1 MEDVQQKRPTWI
13 IKLIII
19 VNFCLFSLIANTEGP
34 AIIAAIKFYHT
45 SYSAASNL
53 PVIRDG
59 LNLLICLL
67 VFGVLVKI
75 GYRKSLIYGL
85 CFIGFVCAVFPF
97 INKFWALLLL
107 FGAIGAI
114 FAITKICIYT
124 LVTTVTNSKKEHA
137 STISLLEGCYM
148 SAQFASYWLFGLFV
162 KNDGVSWT
170 HIYWLFTGM
179 AVCVIVFWFFIP
191 VKEEKVLQAGV
202 SAKGE
207 YSKMWRILRNPLA
220 LIFLFVSAFY
230 LYVEASLMTWL
241 PTFNNTGLNIKINI
255 GIELASIL
263 TGTYAIGRLMG
274 VFILRKIK
282 WNRYLMIS
290 VSAACVYIIIML
302 FLLKPA
308 LIFAQTH
315 EISSWSN
322 VPLVAYLFPLIGFL
336 LGPVYPTLASVTL
349 KSVKDLDNGAMMV
362 LLMIFLAAG
371 GITGEKTIGV
381 LFGAIGPF
389 YAFVSLMIPLAV
401 LWAAVLLFNL
411 FDKRIDNYLDKHNE

>member
-1 MEDVQQKRPTWI
+1 MEVAQQKRPTWI

-19 VNFCLFSLIANTEGP
+19 INFCLFSLIANTEGP
-34 AIIAAIKFYHT
+34 AILAAIKYYHT
-45 SYSAASNL
+45 TYSAASNL

-59 LNLLICLL
+59 LNLLISFG
-67 VFGVLVKI
+67 VFAVLVKI
-75 GYRKSLIYGL
+75 GYRKSLIIGL
-85 CFIGFVCAVFPF
+85 GFIGVVCLVFPF

-107 FGAIGAI
+107 FAVIGAI

-148 SAQFASYWLFGLFV
+148 TAQFGSYWLFGLFV
-162 KNDGVSWT
+162 SADGSGWT
-170 HIYWLFTGM
+170 HVYWLFTGM
-179 AVCVIVFWFFIP
+179 AICVIIFWFFIP
-191 VKEEKVLQAGV
+191 VKETKVRQVGV
-202 SAKGE
+202 SPSKE
-207 YSKMWRILRNPLA
+207 YSKMGHILKNPLA
-220 LIFLFVSAFY
+220 IIFLIVSAFY
-230 LYVEASLMTWL
+230 LYVEASLLTWL
-241 PTFNNTGLNIKINI
+241 PTFNSTGLNIKASIA
-255 GIELASIL
+255 IELASIL

-274 VFILRKIK
+274 AYFLKKFK
-282 WNRYLMIS
+282 WNRYLIVT
-290 VSAACVYIIIML
+290 VSLACIYIVIML

-308 LIFAQTH
+308 LVFAQSH
-315 EISSWSN
+315 EIADWTK
-322 VPLVAYLFPLIGFL
+322 VPWVAYLFPLIGFL

-389 YAFVSLMIPLAV
+389 YAFVTLLAPLAV
-401 LWAAVLLFNL
+401 LWIAVMLFNL
-411 FDKRIDNYLDKHNE
+411 FDKRIDNYINRYDN

>member
-1 MEDVQQKRPTWI
+1 
-13 IKLIII
+13 
-19 VNFCLFSLIANTEGP
+19 
-34 AIIAAIKFYHT
+34 
-45 SYSAASNL
+45 
-53 PVIRDG
+53 
-59 LNLLICLL
+59 
-67 VFGVLVKI
+67 
-75 GYRKSLIYGL
+75 
-85 CFIGFVCAVFPF
+85 
-97 INKFWALLLL
+97 
-107 FGAIGAI
+107 
-114 FAITKICIYT
+114 
-124 LVTTVTNSKKEHA
+124 
-137 STISLLEGCYM
+137 
-148 SAQFASYWLFGLFV
+148 
-162 KNDGVSWT
+162 
-170 HIYWLFTGM
+170 
-179 AVCVIVFWFFIP
+179 
-191 VKEEKVLQAGV
+191 
-202 SAKGE
+202 
-207 YSKMWRILRNPLA
+207 
-220 LIFLFVSAFY
+220 
-230 LYVEASLMTWL
+230 
-241 PTFNNTGLNIKINI
+241 
-255 GIELASIL
+255 
-263 TGTYAIGRLMG
+263 
-274 VFILRKIK
+274 
-282 WNRYLMIS
+282 MIS